1 MLKFIQT
8 HATGS
13 DCTAPYDVIL
23 DKPYTVGE
31 FINEVLTTRPN
42 EWGEFI
48 VRHKGSDYFGT
59 MARAE
64 YRYGEMKNRHG
75 IKTEI
80 PEEFALL
87 PIKEVKAAGGWSA
100 MDYNLIIDWLW
111 R

>member
-8 HATGS
+8 HPAGG

-31 FINEVLTTRPN
+31 FISEVLTTRPK
-42 EWGEFI
+42 EWGEFF
-48 VRHKGSDYFGT
+48 VRYKGSGYFDR

-75 IKTEI
+75 EKTAI
-80 PEEFALL
+80 PEEYAVM
-87 PIKEVKAAGGWSA
+87 PIKEVKAAGGWSV
-100 MDYNLIIDWLW
+100 MDYNLIID
-111 R
+111 